1 MGINSIKRKD
11 KIKELLSREKQVSVS
26 ELVSLFH
33 VSEVSVR
40 RYLEELEKEN
50 FLFRTYGGAVK
61 RENGISAEFFFGE
74 KEKKNLA
81 EKKAIA
87 KAAYDLINSGE
98 TIFLD
103 TGTTTLEISRLLLQS
118 GKNLLVVTTSL
129 PVVSE
134 LSRTDD
140 LKVFVLGG
148 FLRKELMDFSGPFSG
163 EEIARLA
170 FDQVFLGVDGISGDK
185 GLTTTDTVTAGME
198 ESVMKKT
205 RVVNVVADFSKI
217 GKESLIS
224 YGNIKGKNIF
234 KRLITD
240 SRADRKELEK
250 IKKAGF
256 EVKIAQLE
264 EDKR

>member
-11 KIKELLSREKQVSVS
+11 KIKELLNRRKRVSVS

-40 RYLEELEKEN
+40 RYLEELEEEN

-61 RENGISAEFFFGE
+61 KENGISAEFFFGE

-87 KAAYDLINSGE
+87 RVAYELIKSGE
-98 TIFLD
+98 TIFMD
-103 TGTTTLEISRLLLQS
+103 TGTTTLEIGRLLVRS
-118 GKNLLVVTTSL
+118 DKNLLVVTTSL

-134 LSRTDD
+134 LSRTDNI
-140 LKVFVLGG
+140 KVFVLGG

-170 FDQVFLGVDGISGDK
+170 FDQAFLGVDGISGDK
-185 GLTTTDTVTAGME
+185 GLTTTDTVTAEVE
-198 ESVMKKT
+198 ESVMKKA
-205 RVVNVVADFSKI
+205 RVVNVVADFSKV

-224 YGNIKGKNIF
+224 YGNIESKNTT

-256 EVKIAQLE
+256 KVKIAQLK
-264 EDKR
+264 EDER